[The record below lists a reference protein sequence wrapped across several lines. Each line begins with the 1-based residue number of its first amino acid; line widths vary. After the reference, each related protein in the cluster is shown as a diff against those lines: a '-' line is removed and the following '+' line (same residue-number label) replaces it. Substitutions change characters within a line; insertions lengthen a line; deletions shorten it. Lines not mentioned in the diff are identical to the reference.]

1 MLTATNITKSFGD
14 TLLLDDISFTIGRGE
29 KVGLVGRNGHGKT
42 TLMRII
48 TGHEHADDG
57 EITFPKNYSLGY
69 VSQQLRF
76 TGKTVLEEC
85 LEGLPEHRSDEQ
97 WYAEKILSGLG
108 FETRDMERRPED
120 FSGGYQVRLNLA
132 RVLVS
137 SPDLLLLDE
146 PTNFLDLPA
155 ILWFENFV
163 SRWKGELLLIT
174 HDRSFM
180 DRVTTHTMGIHR
192 KKVRKI
198 EGSTEKLYEQIIKEE
213 EIHEKT
219 RINDEK
225 KRKDTEQ
232 FINRFRAKAR
242 LAGLVQSRIKLLEKQ
257 DRLEK
262 LDKLESLEFTFQEA
276 PTHARTLLNVS
287 DLTFGYDRDRP
298 LIQDLSFTLGQGER
312 IGIIGKNGKGK
323 TTLLRILAGEI
334 EPQEG
339 KITPHNSLVTGY
351 YGQTNREH
359 LNRSLTVEEELMA
372 SGIEREEA
380 RNIAGAMLFTQERA
394 LKRIE
399 VLSGGEKSRVML
411 GKILATPA
419 NLLLLDEPTNHL
431 DMESCDSLLAA
442 LDAFSGS
449 MVLVTHNERFL
460 RSLTDRLIVFQ
471 GDAPFLFEGAYHD
484 FLDKIG
490 WENLELTRPAGQSE
504 KDNNGIVNKKE
515 HRKQK
520 LRLLNEKNAELKPI
534 LKQIEDTES
543 QLEVLEEEKES
554 LNQQCIQASQ
564 EGAGSR
570 IQELSQ
576 KLHQVTEQADILYQ
590 NYEDLLQRQE
600 NITQKYDALMEGM
613 QIPLSS

>member
-14 TLLLDDISFTIGRGE
+14 NLLLDDISFTIGRGE

-48 TGHEHADDG
+48 TGEEHADSG
-57 EITFPKNYSLGY
+57 EITLPKNYTPGY
-69 VSQQLRF
+69 VSQQLGF
-76 TGKTVLEEC
+76 TGKTVLDEC
-85 LEGLPEHRSDEQ
+85 LADLPEHRSDEK

-108 FETRDMERRPED
+108 FEPGDMERPPGD

-155 ILWFENFV
+155 ILWLEDFI
-163 SRWKGELLLIT
+163 SDWKGELLLIT

-198 EGSTEKLYEQIIKEE
+198 AGSTDRLYEQIIKEE

-225 KRKDTEQ
+225 KRKETEQ

-262 LDKLESLEFTFQEA
+262 LEKMESLEFSFREA
-276 PTHARTLLNVS
+276 PTHARTLLNIT
-287 DLTFGYDRDRP
+287 DLTFGYERDNP
-298 LIQDLSFTLGQGER
+298 LIRDLSVTIGQGER

-323 TTLLRILAGEI
+323 TTLLRILAGEL
-334 EPQEG
+334 EPRAGE
-339 KITPHNSLVTGY
+339 ITPHTSLATGY
-351 YGQTNREH
+351 YGQTNRQH
-359 LNRSLTVEEELMA
+359 LNPSLTVEEELMS
-372 SGIEREEA
+372 SGLDREEA
-380 RNIAGAMLFTQERA
+380 RGIAGAMLFTQERA
-394 LKRIE
+394 LKKIE

-411 GKILATPA
+411 GKILATPT

-471 GDAPFLFEGAYHD
+471 GDAPFLFQGTYHD

-490 WENLELTRPAGQSE
+490 WENLELSRPAGKPGNTPGES
-504 KDNNGIVNKKE
+504 DRKKN
-515 HRKQK
+515 RK
-520 LRLLNEKNAELKPI
+520 LRAEITRERSARLRPLEKKISSLETD
-534 LKQIEDTES
+534 IEKSEREKTE
-543 QLEVLEEEKES
+543 LEEK
-554 LNQQCIQASQ
+554 LVQASAEG
-564 EGAGSR
+564 EGAR
-570 IQELSQ
+570 IEELSRN
-576 KLHQVTEQADILYQ
+576 LHQVTEQLDALYQ
-590 NYEDLLQRQE
+590 SYEELLQQQE
-600 NITQKYDALMEGM
+600 EITRKYDELKEGKV
-613 QIPLSS
+613 LL